1 MINENRERLTLEE
14 NVKLIKDIFFGKQT
28 SQLRLIDLKSI
39 EVSNRNGGEDKE
51 KNDELEEIFENLL
64 DYCKSG
70 ITVYDITNFYNV
82 DYRKH
87 SEELEVHRW
96 PGSNVSDGGKKL

>member
-1 MINENRERLTLEE
+1 MINEKRERLTLEE

-51 KNDELEEIFENLL
+51 KNDELEEIF
-64 DYCKSG
+64 
-70 ITVYDITNFYNV
+70 
-82 DYRKH
+82 
-87 SEELEVHRW
+87 
-96 PGSNVSDGGKKL
+96 

>member
-1 MINENRERLTLEE
+1 MINETRERLTLEE

-39 EVSNRNGGEDKE
+39 EVSNRDGNEDE
-51 KNDELEEIFENLL
+51 DKNDELAEIFENLL

-70 ITVYDITNFYNV
+70 ITIYDLINLYNV
-82 DYRKH
+82 DTRKH
-87 SEELEVHRW
+87 SEEFAWHRY
-96 PGSNVSDGGKKL
+96 SNVSAGGKKL